1 MVRPLSNFHDIILE
15 CPFEDVYAP
24 SDDSFLIVDYFKEN
38 INENYFDGLDV
49 KSVKNVLDMGTGTGI
64 IALYLTKMKNQ
75 ITNFSSNIFASDI
88 LKNAIRCAK
97 LNERLNNFYPS
108 ITFIHSNLFR
118 SFPDNLRNT
127 FNVIIFNP
135 PYLPSLRVN
144 GNLVIKRGGDKSW
157 DGGEKGFELFLDFC
171 SQALPFLNET
181 QSFYIY
187 YVSSSA
193 TKFEDTL
200 DTLAHLGFKNKIL
213 KKTHI
218 FFEDVVLNRLEK
230 I

>member
-1 MVRPLSNFHDIILE
+1 MVSTISNFHDIILE

-38 INENYFDGLDV
+38 IDENYFDGLDV

-97 LNERLNNFYPS
+97 LNERLNNFYQS

-118 SFPDNLRNT
+118 SFPDNLRNM

-144 GNLVIKRGGDKSW
+144 GNSVIKRDGDKSW
-157 DGGEKGFELFLDFC
+157 DGGEKGFELFLEFC
-171 SQALPFLNET
+171 SQALNFIDAT

-193 TKFEDTL
+193 TKFEETL
-200 DTLAHLGFKNKIL
+200 DALAELGFKNKIL

-218 FFEDVVLNRLEK
+218 FFEDIVLNRLEQ